1 MRIGLGMSSD
11 AQFDAVGSIVHVF
24 AMASTFVRATV
35 ADVPESRM
43 SEGVGTIVNH
53 PAWTLSHLNAYAAS
67 VLAMV
72 DECDASEAAAEMARY
87 GFGTTP
93 VADASAYA
101 SKGELL
107 RRFDERCARLVAVVP
122 VKHAAYFSRP
132 APATYQPHARV
143 IGDVATILMT
153 THVGYHLGQLRQWR
167 RAAGLAME

>member
-1 MRIGLGMSSD
+1 MSNV

-24 AMASTFVRATV
+24 AMASKFVRATV

-72 DECDASEAAAEMARY
+72 DECDASEAAGEMARY

-93 VADASAYA
+93 VAAASAYA
-101 SKGELL
+101 SKSELL

-132 APATYQPHARV
+132 APATYQPPARV

-153 THVGYHLGQLRQWR
+153 THMWYHLGQLRQWR